1 MSWVQG
7 VFAGNTRR
15 LLSTAT
21 RAPISGF
28 QELGEGQLALRGMEW
43 GRQAFRQTSQCVE
56 DKGDAERMPKQ
67 REQLAQGSRKSAG
80 FQYRKRLAK
89 PGPLS
94 VDMEID
100 T

>member
-1 MSWVQG
+1 MSWVQR
-7 VFAGNTRR
+7 VFAENTRR

-21 RAPISGF
+21 RAPITGF
-28 QELGEGQLALRGMEW
+28 QELGEGQLALSGMEW
-43 GRQAFRQTSQCVE
+43 ERQAFMQTSHCVE
-56 DKGDAERMPKQ
+56 DNGDAERMPKQ

-89 PGPLS
+89 LGTLS
-94 VDMEID
+94 VDMDID